1 MFSGTGKGR
10 LEVAQNDESGER
22 AACSSCGETSCS
34 AKTRRPEE
42 TEEQFAARQAL
53 QERMCKIKHKVLVLS
68 GKGGVGKSTVAV
80 NIAVALAAQGR
91 KVGLLDID
99 IHGPNV
105 PKMLGAEGK
114 RVGGEPDSLQ
124 PYPYSENLG
133 LMSIGF
139 LLHSPDSAVIWRG
152 PLKYG
157 VIKQFLKDVEWG
169 ELDYLVVDA
178 PPGTGDEP
186 LSICQLIEDADGAV
200 IVTTPQEVS
209 ILDVRKCVNF
219 CRQLETPILGVVEN
233 MSGFVCPH
241 CGKATDLF
249 KKGGG
254 EKMATELGVPFLG
267 AVPIDPSV
275 VEGGDSGAPVV
286 TNSPESTAAKGFAA
300 IVDKLMKGME

>member
-1 MFSGTGKGR
+1 MSLGSGKGR
-10 LEVAQNDESGER
+10 LEVAQKDNAGER
-22 AACSSCGETSCS
+22 SACSSCGETSCS
-34 AKTRRPEE
+34 AKARRPEE
-42 TEEQFAARQAL
+42 TEEQFAERQAL

-68 GKGGVGKSTVAV
+68 GKGGVGKSTVSV
-80 NIAVALAAQGR
+80 NIAVALAARGK

-105 PKMLGAEGK
+105 PKMLGVEGK
-114 RVGGEPDSLQ
+114 RVGGEPDSLE
-124 PYPYSENLG
+124 PYPYSDNLK

-219 CRQLETPILGVVEN
+219 CRQLKTPILGVVEN

-241 CGKATDLF
+241 CGKTTDLF

-254 EKMATELGVPFLG
+254 EKMSAELGVPFLG
-267 AVPIDPSV
+267 SVPIDPAV

-286 TNSPESTAAKGFAA
+286 ANLPETEAAKGFAA
-300 IVDKLMKGME
+300 IVDKLAKEME

>member
-1 MFSGTGKGR
+1 LGTGKGR
-10 LEVAQNDESGER
+10 LEVAQKDNASEQS
-22 AACSSCGETSCS
+22 ACSSCGETSCS

-42 TEEQFAARQAL
+42 TEEQFAERQAL

-80 NIAVALAAQGR
+80 NIAVALAARGK

-105 PKMLGAEGK
+105 PKMLGVEGK
-114 RVGGEPDSLQ
+114 RVGGEPDSLD
-124 PYPYSENLG
+124 PYPYSDNLK
-133 LMSIGF
+133 LMSIAF
-139 LLHSPDSAVIWRG
+139 LLQTPDSAVIWRG

-219 CRQLETPILGVVEN
+219 CRQLNTPILGVVEN

-241 CGKATDLF
+241 CGKTTDLF

-254 EKMATELGVPFLG
+254 EKMAAELGVPFLG
-267 AVPIDPSV
+267 AVPIDPAV

-286 TNSPESTAAKGFAA
+286 ADSPETEAAKGFAA
-300 IVDKLMKGME
+300 IVDKLAKQME